1 MAFDFCCFISYPHGQ
16 DNVLVP
22 FVTDFVDGLS
32 KEISAQ
38 SRKEIFTDYK
48 FLTGGSRI
56 NEKIGPSLCKSAC
69 MIVFYTPLYFDAE
82 HTYCARE
89 LRAMEK
95 LEEARLAHLKDKG
108 DGLIVTVILR
118 GAKKFPKAL
127 EAKRK
132 YYRFDDI
139 DLNDPA
145 DKIQVR
151 YASEIRE
158 IAEYIL
164 DRYDRLEE
172 VAAHIKQ
179 DCDAFCLPSEEEAR
193 EYIATLLGRKEAKA
207 APDPFPGA
215 AELSKSVTEGAPV

>member
-16 DNVLVP
+16 DDVLVP
-22 FVTDFVDGLS
+22 FVKDFVEGLS
-32 KEISAQ
+32 KEVKSQ
-38 SRKEIFTDYK
+38 SRTPIWIDYQYLK
-48 FLTGGSRI
+48 GGSRI
-56 NEKIGPSLCKSAC
+56 DGKIAPSLCKSAC

-108 DGLIVTVILR
+108 DGLIITVILR

-139 DLNDPA
+139 DLSDPA

-151 YASEIRE
+151 YASKIRE

-164 DRYDRLEE
+164 ERYDSLVE
-172 VAAHIKQ
+172 VAGDIKQ
-179 DCDAFCLPSEEEAR
+179 DCDQFCLPSEEETR
-193 EYIATLLGRKEAKA
+193 EYIAKLLGRKEKPVPA
-207 APDPFPGA
+207 DPFPGG
-215 AELSKSVTEGAPV
+215 AELAKAGTEGAPA